1 MSMCGISYSEAM
13 KSINRFERQNSR
25 TSIKE
30 YEDKKVFSFRT
41 TEGILCTFKL

>member
-1 MSMCGISYSEAM
+1 MYGISYSEAM

-41 TEGILCTFKL
+41 TERMLCTCKF